1 MRSFGC
7 GAQAVA
13 MRGRSY
19 AVWWSEDDGR
29 RQAGKLELSPFHA
42 LLAGNPGS
50 RLAVPL
56 DDVAGVDYALG
67 RLRLSRRRGAP
78 ICIGSLDAPGALLE
92 LADALR
98 AGCAL
103 SGV

>member
-1 MRSFGC
+1 
-7 GAQAVA
+7 

-19 AVWWSEDDGR
+19 AIWWTEGDGR
-29 RQAGKLELSPFHA
+29 RRAGKLELSPFHA
-42 LLAGNPGS
+42 LLAGSKGS

-56 DDVAGVDYALG
+56 DDIAGVDYGLG
-67 RLRLSRRRGAP
+67 RLRLSRRHGGP

-98 AGCAL
+98 AASVSAG
-103 SGV
+103 

>member
-1 MRSFGC
+1 MRSFPF

-13 MRGRSY
+13 MPGRSY
-19 AVWWSEDDGR
+19 AIWWTEGDGR
-29 RQAGKLELSPFHA
+29 RNPGKLELSPFHA
-42 LLAGNPGS
+42 LLAGNRGS

-56 DDVAGVDYALG
+56 DDIASVDYVLG

-98 AGCAL
+98 AG
-103 SGV
+103 

>member
-1 MRSFGC
+1 MPSGGQRTTVGARPGSSSSPRST
-7 GAQAVA
+7 
-13 MRGRSY
+13 
-19 AVWWSEDDGR
+19 
-29 RQAGKLELSPFHA
+29 A